1 MKTKLIACETPI
13 TRLKVVETLLQ
24 TPFNIFCKHDELTGF
39 LTSGNKVRKLEYL
52 LYDAMKKGADTVL
65 TCGGIQS
72 NHCRA
77 TAIASR
83 ELGLDSVLF
92 LRKKEGV
99 SLQANLL
106 LDYMVGSTVV
116 FVSEEEYR
124 DMDAIFARE
133 KTRLEKAGKKPY
145 VIPEGGSNALGALG
159 YVDAVK
165 EISRQIDLDEVS
177 AVFCAVGSA
186 GTYAGLLAGLK
197 LARSKARV
205 IGVNVTTTPA
215 ESHREKTLGLIK
227 GMSRYGLCPKIRE
240 EEIEIAEGFQG
251 PAYAVPS
258 TEDLDLIR
266 TLARR
271 SAFFLDPVYT
281 AKAFRGCLHISRE
294 RFRSRNVLFIHT
306 GGLFALFHD
315 PQRFTDQTTREI

>member
-1 MKTKLIACETPI
+1 MKTRLIACETPV
-13 TRLKVVETLLQ
+13 TRLKSVEALLE
-24 TPFNIFCKHDELTGF
+24 TPFKIFCKHDELTGF

-77 TAIASR
+77 TAIAAR
-83 ELGLDSVLF
+83 QFGLDPVLF
-92 LRKKEGV
+92 LRKKENV
-99 SLQANLL
+99 SVQANLL
-106 LDYMVGSTVV
+106 LDHMVGSTIIL
-116 FVSEEEYR
+116 VSKEEYENI
-124 DMDAIFARE
+124 DSIFSSE

-159 YVDAVK
+159 YVDAAK
-165 EISRQIDLDEVS
+165 EISRQIDLDDIS
-177 AVFCAVGSA
+177 GVFCAVGSA
-186 GTYAGLLAGLK
+186 GTYAGLLVGMK

-215 ESHREKTLGLIK
+215 EFHSERTLELIR

-240 EEIEIAEGFQG
+240 EEIEIVEGFQG
-251 PAYAVPS
+251 PDYAVPS
-258 TEDLDLIR
+258 NEDLDLIR

-281 AKAFRGCLHISRE
+281 AKAFRGTLFTSRE
-294 RFRSRNVLFIHT
+294 RFRNKNILFIHT
-306 GGLFALFHD
+306 GGLFSLFQE
-315 PQRFTDQTTREI
+315 PENYTRMSSQDV